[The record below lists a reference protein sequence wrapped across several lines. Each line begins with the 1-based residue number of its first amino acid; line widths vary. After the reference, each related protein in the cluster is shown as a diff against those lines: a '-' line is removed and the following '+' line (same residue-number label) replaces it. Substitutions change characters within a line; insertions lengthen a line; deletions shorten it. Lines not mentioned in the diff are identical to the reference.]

1 MHPPRPSLTRRR
13 WALAAGAALAAPR
26 LARAQ
31 AWPSRPI
38 RFIVPY
44 GAGNQADQVARVLA
58 DALAEKWGQRL
69 VVENLPGA
77 GGAIGVAAIARAAP
91 DGYSFGLIAIAAL
104 AITPHMQKAP
114 YDPLSD
120 FTPLSGVTV
129 SRAAL
134 AVHPD
139 LAARDLAG
147 LVALARSRASG
158 DPLFYC
164 SPGSGTVGHLN
175 LEMLTRALDFPA
187 QHVPYRTAAAGIAD
201 LMAGRVHM
209 TLEGVTV
216 TLPQIETG
224 KLRALFAVAPARLP
238 SLPDV
243 PTLAEQA
250 PGIELVSAWQSLHGP
265 GGMPPEIAQ
274 RITADTAALLASP
287 AFTARLPQ
295 GSDPL
300 PLNPAQVA
308 AQIRSD
314 HARLG
319 AQVQALGLQAS

>member
-1 MHPPRPSLTRRR
+1 MQRNRLIITRRAA
-13 WALAAGAALAAPR
+13 ALATTAMLAAPR

-31 AWPSRPI
+31 SWPGRPI

-44 GAGNQADQVARVLA
+44 GAGNQADLVARVLA
-58 DALAEKWGQRL
+58 DALGEKWGQRL

-104 AITPHMQKAP
+104 AITPHMQRAP
-114 YDPLSD
+114 YDPIAD
-120 FTPLSGVTV
+120 FTPLAGVTAA
-129 SRAAL
+129 RAAL

-139 LAARDLAG
+139 LPARDLAG
-147 LVALARSRASG
+147 LVALARSRPAS

-201 LMAGRVHM
+201 LVAGRVHM

-216 TLPQIETG
+216 TLPQIESG
-224 KLRALFAVAPARLP
+224 KLRALFSVAPSRLP
-238 SLPDV
+238 SLPNV

-250 PGIELVSAWQSLHGP
+250 PGIDLVSAWQSLHGP
-265 GGMPPEIAQ
+265 RGMPAEIAA
-274 RITADTAALLASP
+274 RISADTMALLTAP
-287 AFTARLPQ
+287 EFTQRLPQ

-300 PLNPAQVA
+300 PLDPRQVA
-308 AQIRSD
+308 
-314 HARLG
+314 L
-319 AQVQALGLQAS
+319 QVQADHQRFGTLVRELGLQAS